1 MSKNN
6 TEEVQVAKVVQPRRV
21 RNRNNYKIELSVDGK
36 ILVFPPR
43 RSVVVPDTFEL
54 PEGLGLYFV

>member
-6 TEEVQVAKVVQPRRV
+6 TEEVQVAKVAQPRRV

-43 RSVVVPDTFEL
+43 RSITVPDTFEL